1 MKKSFFLIP
10 LFTVLCSAPVYAEE
24 PEDMTVDEFLTMIE
38 QEGDKYQKVDND
50 KVFAMMKNS
59 LDAGESIS
67 LGKAFAM
74 SEGLTIPS
82 NFVYDLSETGLTG
95 KLDAST
101 VNYEFASLV
110 SEMNMNQEQMKE
122 DMSKRAKDATALFYD
137 TYGDPLAAKK
147 ESIAAGYT
155 LPKMELPE
163 GYNYSS
169 LISSAKSKV
178 DSQFDAAFNSSSYQS
193 IRNSINVSDLFETA
207 KAGLPERKQK
217 TAADLQKVIDENTA
231 GWGNDYESKSSK
243 EEEDFW
249 KSYNEKKE
257 KNEEKDRIRSL
268 SKKEQNDEYYDK
280 IIELNKKYM
289 DLAENDQ
296 DGVDSEE
303 LANKYYAEA
312 KEIKSQYPKAT
323 SLVIDPQHNVIYM
336 IRKGQNDPIA
346 LAQQYCPWTIEPK
359 KRTIADILK
368 ESF

>member
-10 LFTVLCSAPVYAEE
+10 MFAILCSAPVYAEE

-193 IRNSINVSDLFETA
+193 IRNSINVSALFETA

-231 GWGNDYESKSSK
+231 GWGSDFESKSK
-243 EEEDFW
+243 QEEEDFW
-249 KSYNEKKE
+249 KFYNEKKAQHE
-257 KNEEKDRIRSL
+257 KEDEARQSSKSQEEQQT
-268 SKKEQNDEYYDK
+268 EYHDE
-280 IIELNKKYM
+280 IVALNKKYM
-289 DLAENDQ
+289 DLAENNHN
-296 DGVDSEE
+296 GVESRT
-303 LANKYYAEA
+303 LANDYFKEA
-312 KEIKSQYPKAT
+312 NQIKSKYPKANN
-323 SLVIDPQHNVIYM
+323 LVFHAKNLNGLKNFADNAA
-336 IRKGQNDPIA
+336 RT
-346 LAQQYCPWTIEPK
+346 YCPWIIDPDTQTFNTSMLEQY
-359 KRTIADILK
+359 D
-368 ESF
+368 